1 MKQIEQDGMLLGFF
15 PPWKMEGGKTLEG
28 SHTAMFNSIS
38 LSGDAEAPQEFLVT
52 YNEFHDVHPL
62 QASPLVKPQLK
73 YRHVHGVLRQLLFL
87 IHEPTIGPPPPNLV
101 TGDTPAVWR
110 PK

>member
-1 MKQIEQDGMLLGFF
+1 
-15 PPWKMEGGKTLEG
+15 MEGGKALEG

-38 LSGDAEAPQEFLVT
+38 LSGDAEAPQAFRVT
-52 YNEFHDVHPL
+52 YNEFHDVHPP
-62 QASPLVKPQLK
+62 QSSPLVKPQLK
-73 YRHVHGVLRQLLFL
+73 YRHAHGVLRQLLFL
-87 IHEPTIGPPPPNLV
+87 IHEPTIGPPNLV